1 MDLAMDDFE
10 VSSDATTR
18 KEKAAEGAIVGARTL
33 SRSTVV
39 GIVGAVAFLIGLVGW
54 QAVVNAHP
62 SALELT
68 ESAQWG
74 LLVGMFFFFE
84 AFGSGALIVGAVK
97 RSAAAV
103 LVGVAGV
110 AGACV
115 MVLMDLYHPAVA
127 WRLFLAPNITS
138 PMFLDVLFSSLALVF
153 GILLMVG
160 LVKKMNGLVRVM
172 APASVVVAVL
182 FPLGTGWL
190 CTTLPGQLGW
200 NTFEMASFFL
210 GVGVCAGATMCFFA
224 MDHGRQVLIGFLAA
238 LVVVNLAEVGF
249 VAYGNAESLDLL
261 TMREVLFGKLAPLFW
276 TGFVGLSVL
285 PLALS
290 LVKSVDVRIAAGLGV
305 AGVAVAKYLFAIK
318 GNLFPYLSLDGISVQ
333 LIDTA
338 SGYPVMSYAPAVGE
352 WVACIGAIGFVVA
365 VVAFLWNF
373 AAKKA

>member
-10 VSSDATTR
+10 VSSDATNR
-18 KEKAAEGAIVGARTL
+18 KEKVATGAAAGKRAL
-33 SRSTVV
+33 SRSQIV
-39 GIVGAVAFLIGLVGW
+39 GIAGAAVFLIGLVGW

-84 AFGSGALIVGAVK
+84 AFGSGALIVGALK
-97 RSAAAV
+97 RSASAV

-160 LVKKMNGLVRVM
+160 LVKKMDGLVRVM
-172 APASVVVAVL
+172 APAAIVVAVL

-224 MDHGRQVLIGFLAA
+224 MEHGRQVLIGFLAA
-238 LVVVNLAEVGF
+238 LVVVNLAEAGF

-276 TGFVGLSVL
+276 VCFAALTAL
-285 PLALS
+285 PLVLL
-290 LVKSVDVRIAAGLGV
+290 LVKSVDARIAAGAAV

-318 GNLFPYLSLDGISVQ
+318 GNLFPYLSLDGVSVQ
-333 LIDTA
+333 LIGIA
-338 SGYPVMSYAPAVGE
+338 SGYPVMSYAPSWGE
-352 WVACIGAIGFVVA
+352 WLACIGAVGFVVA
-365 VVAFLWNF
+365 VVAFLWNV
-373 AAKKA
+373 AREA